1 MNFISSLLGNLNY
14 ATVFFLMLLE
24 STVIPVPSELV
35 VSPAAYHAAGGN
47 INVFLIIL
55 FATLGADC
63 GATINYVAGY
73 YLGRPII
80 YRFANSKWGHMCL
93 LNQEKVEK
101 SEKYFYNH
109 GMVATITGRLIPGI
123 RHLISIP
130 AGLAKM
136 NYWMFLL
143 YTTIGA
149 GIWNCILA
157 ALGWYLYSVV
167 PEDQLNDKILE
178 YGEYIKFA
186 IIGLVA
192 LAIIYFVAKYYLKK
206 RKNNTTKKKFEAVKS
221 HI

>member
-206 RKNNTTKKKFEAVKS
+206 RKKNTTQPEDTSDKV
-221 HI
+221 

>member
-80 YRFANSKWGHMCL
+80 YRFANSKWGHLCL

-178 YGEYIKFA
+178 YGEYIKFI

-192 LAIIYFVAKYYLKK
+192 LAIIYFVAKHYLKK
-206 RKNNTTKKKFEAVKS
+206 RKNRKS
-221 HI
+221 I

>member
-206 RKNNTTKKKFEAVKS
+206 RKNNTT
-221 HI
+221 